1 MAKFKI
7 RTAING
13 SRPVETERSRVGHS
27 PSPWLTPVEAA
38 IYLSVALG
46 TLRNWTSARFIPFS
60 KRGRVVR
67 YNRETLDSWFR
78 GGGCAGRAT
87 LPDARM
93 SQS

>member
-27 PSPWLTPVEAA
+27 PSPWLTSVEAA

-67 YNRETLDSWFR
+67 YNRAQLDAWLNR
-78 GGGCAGRAT
+78 GACPGRAT
-87 LPDARM
+87 LANSHRP
-93 SQS
+93 